1 METTEK
7 NMEHGE
13 HFNESIV
20 NEVIL
25 EDMKKNRIDHM
36 KYLPAG
42 QFKRSGR
49 YCQHDRSLQYGYH
62 CIFWC
67 ESSRGDFQGI

>member
-36 KYLPAG
+36 KYLPG
-42 QFKRSGR
+42 RIRRDGSGYFCHECLR
-49 YCQHDRSLQYGYH
+49 L
-62 CIFWC
+62 
-67 ESSRGDFQGI
+67 

>member
-20 NEVIL
+20 NEVS
-25 EDMKKNRIDHM
+25 
-36 KYLPAG
+36 
-42 QFKRSGR
+42 SGR
-49 YCQHDRSLQYGYH
+49 YEKEQDRSYEISSGNGSTGRIRRDGSGYFCH
-62 CIFWC
+62 ECL
-67 ESSRGDFQGI
+67 